1 MTPYGTVGFYGR
13 GQGAGGSPKPWP
25 PGAVTRAGN
34 TQRGQGLRVKD
45 WLFLSACLMLFYFPT
60 LSLVPFYTKGEP
72 REAVAVQL
80 LWQGD
85 GKNWILPRRP
95 SGHGLEV
102 ASKPPLFHWLAFLAS
117 LPHGRVT
124 EFAARLPSAL
134 LACAAVFATAFV
146 GSVTLGRSAG
156 LYGALI
162 LTSNVEWLRAATTAR
177 VDMTVTA
184 LLTLSLFLLYRCWV
198 ERFIGGWRF
207 FLACALM
214 GVAVLAKGP
223 IGIILP
229 TGVLFAALVLGR
241 KPALAPLP
249 HLAAGLLLACAM
261 GGAWYLVAAIV
272 GGEEFVRKQIL
283 KENVFRFFS
292 RADALGA
299 GHQHPFYYF
308 LPAMAGGFAPWSLC
322 LVPVARDLVKG
333 RLAWREPRIFFL
345 LCWFAFVFLFYSAS
359 ASKRSVYL
367 LPLYPAAGL
376 LVGHW
381 WSSLSDPATAAP
393 GRAAR
398 LVRALG
404 VVLATLFLFP
414 LAILICERFG
424 FGVSEWIRPLL
435 HHKDQANLP
444 LVRDFIMANF
454 PLATGWAILCGACAF
469 YLGRAFAEAAW
480 RRVFG
485 LTLVATAA
493 TFLMAFH
500 VFQPPLATGRSLKTF
515 VASAKRRAE
524 QSGLPLCRLETTFD
538 YAVEF
543 YFGRP
548 LPICASA
555 AVATGEPKGVA
566 SGGAGGKWLVLLWD
580 RDLDRLSAP
589 TSGALEVLETS
600 EGTDPSGR
608 KHLMLALADRGA
620 P

>member
-1 MTPYGTVGFYGR
+1 M
-13 GQGAGGSPKPWP
+13 S
-25 PGAVTRAGN
+25 
-34 TQRGQGLRVKD
+34 VKD
-45 WLFLSACLMLFYFPT
+45 WLLLSACLIIFYFPT
-60 LSLVPFYTKGEP
+60 LSVVPFYTKGEP

-80 LWQGD
+80 LRQED

-95 SGHGLEV
+95 SGRGLEV

-117 LPHGRVT
+117 LPQGKVT
-124 EFAARLPSAL
+124 EFTARLPSAL
-134 LACAAVFATAFV
+134 LACAAVFATASI
-146 GSVTLGRSAG
+146 GSATLGRSAG

-184 LLTLSLFLLYRCWV
+184 ILTLSLFLLYRCWV
-198 ERFIGGWRF
+198 DRFLGGRRF

-223 IGIILP
+223 IGVILP
-229 TGVLFAALVLGR
+229 TGVVFAALVLGR
-241 KPALAPLP
+241 KPRLAPLA
-249 HLAAGLLLACAM
+249 HLAAGVLLACVV
-261 GGAWYLVAAIV
+261 GGAWYLAAAVV

-283 KENVFRFFS
+283 KENIFRFFS
-292 RADALGA
+292 RTDALGA

-322 LVPVARDLVKG
+322 LVAVALDLMKG

-367 LPLYPAAGL
+367 LPLYPAAAL

-381 WSSLSDPATAAP
+381 WSSLSSPGTATP

-404 VVLATLFLFP
+404 VVLGIALLFP
-414 LAILICERFG
+414 LAVLICERFG
-424 FGVSEWIRPLL
+424 LEVSEWISPLL

-444 LVRDFIMANF
+444 LVREFIMANF
-454 PLATGWAILCGACAF
+454 PLAMGWAILCSASAF

-480 RRVFG
+480 RRAFG
-485 LTLVATAA
+485 LTFVAAAA
-493 TFLMAFH
+493 TLLMAFH

-515 VASAKRRAE
+515 VGSAKRKAD

-538 YAVEF
+538 YAIEF

-548 LPICASA
+548 VPICASA
-555 AVATGEPKGVA
+555 APATGEPKGVV

-580 RDLDRLSAP
+580 RDLERLSAP
-589 TSGALEVLETS
+589 TSHALEVLETS

-608 KHLMLALADRGA
+608 KRLMLALADRGA
-620 P
+620 F

>member
-1 MTPYGTVGFYGR
+1 MVGARRQRRPPTPGPAGPVA
-13 GQGAGGSPKPWP
+13 GAKKAREGE
-25 PGAVTRAGN
+25 
-34 TQRGQGLRVKD
+34 GLRVKD
-45 WLFLSACLMLFYFPT
+45 WLLLSACLTLFYFPT

-72 REAVAVQL
+72 REAVVVQL
-80 LWQGD
+80 LRQGG

-117 LPHGRVT
+117 LPRGKVT
-124 EFAARLPSAL
+124 ELGARLPSAL
-134 LACAAVFATAFV
+134 LACAAVFATAYI
-146 GSVTLGRSAG
+146 GSATLGRSAG

-184 LLTLSLFLLYRCWV
+184 VLTFSLFLLYRCWV
-198 ERFIGGWRF
+198 EGFIGGWRF
-207 FLACALM
+207 FFACALM

-223 IGIILP
+223 IGVILP
-229 TGVLFAALVLGR
+229 TGVVFAALVLGP
-241 KPALAPLP
+241 KPALAPLG
-249 HLAAGLLLACAM
+249 HLAAGLLLACAV
-261 GGAWYLVAAIV
+261 GGAWYLMAAIV

-283 KENVFRFFS
+283 KENIFRFFS

-308 LPAMAGGFAPWSLC
+308 LPALAGGFAPWSFC
-322 LVPVARDLVKG
+322 LVAVARDLIKG
-333 RLAWREPRIFFL
+333 RLAWRDPRIFFL

-367 LPLYPAAGL
+367 LPLYPAAAL

-381 WSSLSDPATAAP
+381 WSSLGGAGTATL

-398 LVRALG
+398 LVRALA
-404 VVLATLFLFP
+404 VVSGIALLFP
-414 LAILICERFG
+414 IAVLVCERFG
-424 FGVSEWIRPLL
+424 FGVSEWVRPFL

-444 LVRDFIMANF
+444 LVRDFLMANF
-454 PLATGWAILCGACAF
+454 FLAMSWAILCSVCAF

-480 RRVFG
+480 RRAFG
-485 LTLVATAA
+485 FTFVAAAA
-493 TFLMAFH
+493 TLLAAFH

-515 VASAKRRAE
+515 VASAKRQAE
-524 QSGLPLCRLETTFD
+524 RSKVPLCRLESTFD
-538 YAVEF
+538 YAIEF

-548 LPICASA
+548 VPICPGA
-555 AVATGEPKGVA
+555 APATGAPEGVA
-566 SGGAGGKWLVLLWD
+566 SGGARGEWLVLLWD

-589 TSGALEVLETS
+589 MGRTLKVLGTSQ
-600 EGTDPSGR
+600 GTDPSGR
-608 KHLMLALADRGA
+608 KHLMLVLAELGA
-620 P
+620 F